1 MSVTLFVH
9 DTYIILRRIAKKME
23 FSPKK
28 GRISIERVDWKR
40 NKMYVCKGKTKS
52 GDRKNRLEHFK
63 TYQGLKKKQI

>member
-1 MSVTLFVH
+1 
-9 DTYIILRRIAKKME
+9 ME

-28 GRISIERVDWKR
+28 GRISIERVDRKR
-40 NKMYVCKGKTKS
+40 NKMYVSKTKS